1 MRLIKV
7 DLEKLSYRKPYLGG
21 YIHKR
26 NGSYYLHSYSQT
38 DQYKNPHKI
47 KNEREVQT
55 QIQQT
60 RSTKML
66 REFGTQMDYIGLY
79 IDPRQDKIMTP
90 TKYFDSNEWEA
101 KLFSTVLYL
110 QRRSRG
116 FLAKKE
122 AAMFRKERD
131 DRERAKEKKEEEEKL
146 KEELKN
152 KKEIERR
159 MHPKSSNDFILLRKE
174 LDAWVKN
181 ETVRIKSSNL
191 SDEDKN
197 IALQELLHKE
207 ISLLQTIEKLKISAS
222 KENRTE
228 NIQQFLK
235 KMSADKIWQL
245 SDGHSIKVATVLTK
259 TAEKLEEQFKNL
271 NSSTSVDIRLKNLL
285 EFKKLMESYYEEHR
299 CSLIQEIIS
308 LIERESDML
317 GRGRPESSL
326 EGINLKNVL
335 KII

>member
-1 MRLIKV
+1 MRIIKV

-21 YIHKR
+21 YINKR
-26 NGSYYLHSYSQT
+26 NGSYYLHSYCQT

-66 REFGTQMDYIGLY
+66 REFGTQMEFIGLY
-79 IDPRQDKIMTP
+79 IDPRKDKIMTP
-90 TKYFDSNEWEA
+90 QKYFDSNEWEA
-101 KLFSTVLYL
+101 RLFSTVLYL

-131 DRERAKEKKEEEEKL
+131 DRQRAKEKKEEEEKS
-146 KEELKN
+146 KEEFKN
-152 KKEIERR
+152 KQEIERR
-159 MHPKSSNDFILLRKE
+159 MHPKSANDFVLLRKE
-174 LDAWVKN
+174 LDSWVKS
-181 ETVRIKSSNL
+181 ETLRIKNSNL
-191 SDEDKN
+191 SEEDKT

-207 ISLLQTIEKLKISAS
+207 ISLLQTIEKLKISAN

-245 SDGHSIKVATVLTK
+245 SDGHTIKVATVLTK

-271 NSSTSVDIRLKNLL
+271 NSSTSVDLRLKNLL

-299 CSLIQEIIS
+299 CSLIQEIIV

-326 EGINLKNVL
+326 EGEFM
-335 KII
+335 

>member
-7 DLEKLSYRKPYLGG
+7 DLEKISYRKPYLGG
-21 YIHKR
+21 YIHKK
-26 NGSYYLHSYSQT
+26 NGSYYLHSYCQT
-38 DQYKNPHKI
+38 DQYRNHHKI

-66 REFGTQMDYIGLY
+66 REFGTQMEFIGLY
-79 IDPRQDKIMTP
+79 IDPRKDKVITSK
-90 TKYFDSNEWEA
+90 KYFDSNEWEA
-101 KLFSTVLYL
+101 KLFSTVLYM
-110 QRRSRG
+110 QKRSRG

-122 AAMFRKERD
+122 AAMFRKDRD
-131 DRERAKEKKEEEEKL
+131 DRERAKKIKEEEEKL

-159 MHPKSSNDFILLRKE
+159 MHPKTANDFILLRKE
-174 LDAWVKN
+174 LDVWVN
-181 ETVRIKSSNL
+181 SETVRIKSSNL

-207 ISLLQTIEKLKISAS
+207 ISLLQTIEKLKISAN

-228 NIQQFLK
+228 TIQEFLK

-285 EFKKLMESYYEEHR
+285 EFKRLMESYYEEHK

-326 EGINLKNVL
+326 EGKLIYKSQV
-335 KII
+335 